1 MPFLCLRNNYVII
14 AKVLMRFSFEQVN
27 LLLDENNTHIEPS
40 QNKKKFSN
48 PPTRIIIQFLKSN
61 GTGQMSKQCLKYSQL
76 EGEGVGAN
84 IRGKCNY
91 HIIKS

>member
-1 MPFLCLRNNYVII
+1 
-14 AKVLMRFSFEQVN
+14 MRFSFEQAN

-61 GTGQMSKQCLKYSQL
+61 GTG
-76 EGEGVGAN
+76 
-84 IRGKCNY
+84 
-91 HIIKS
+91 